1 MTGSVWEILGVR
13 KAGLEGIARSGAD
26 AVPPVLRIR
35 LGERL
40 RTLARMRGERAYPG
54 GEGPYGG
61 RAWEGSAGGASGS
74 RYIAEFRFSPRQKP
88 RAESG
93 PVREAQVFLSGNEEG
108 GTE

>member
-1 MTGSVWEILGVR
+1 MTGSVWEILGIR
-13 KAGLEGIARSGAD
+13 KAGLEVIARSGAD

-40 RTLARMRGERAYPG
+40 RELARMRGERAYSG
-54 GEGPYGG
+54 GAGFSGG
-61 RAWEGSAGGASGS
+61 HAREGSAGGASGS

-93 PVREAQVFLSGNEEG
+93 TVQQA
-108 GTE
+108 

>member
-1 MTGSVWEILGVR
+1 MTGSVWDILGVR

-40 RTLARMRGERAYPG
+40 RTLARMRGARAYPG
-54 GEGPYGG
+54 GAGLSGGRSWEGPG
-61 RAWEGSAGGASGS
+61 AAASGS

-88 RAESG
+88 KADSG

-108 GTE
+108 GAE

>member
-13 KAGLEGIARSGAD
+13 KAGLEVIARSGAD

-54 GEGPYGG
+54 GAGLSGG
-61 RAWEGSAGGASGS
+61 HAREGSAGGASGS

-93 PVREAQVFLSGNEEG
+93 TVQQA
-108 GTE
+108 

>member
-1 MTGSVWEILGVR
+1 MTGSVWDILGVR
-13 KAGLEGIARSGAD
+13 KAGLEVIARSGAD

-40 RTLARMRGERAYPG
+40 RELARMRGERAYSG
-54 GEGPYGG
+54 GAGFSGG
-61 RAWEGSAGGASGS
+61 HAREGSAGGASGS

-93 PVREAQVFLSGNEEG
+93 TVQQA
-108 GTE
+108 

>member
-13 KAGLEGIARSGAD
+13 KAGLEVIARSGAD

-40 RTLARMRGERAYPG
+40 RELARMRGERAYSG
-54 GEGPYGG
+54 GAGFSGG
-61 RAWEGSAGGASGS
+61 HAQEGSAGGASGS

-93 PVREAQVFLSGNEEG
+93 TVQQA
-108 GTE
+108 

>member
-1 MTGSVWEILGVR
+1 MTGSVWDILGVR
-13 KAGLEGIARSGAD
+13 RAGLEGIARRGAD

-40 RTLARMRGERAYPG
+40 RELARMRGERAYSG
-54 GEGPYGG
+54 GAGPYGG
-61 RAWEGSAGGASGS
+61 RAREGPGAAASGS

-93 PVREAQVFLSGNEEG
+93 TVQQA
-108 GTE
+108 

>member
-40 RTLARMRGERAYPG
+40 RELARMRGERAYSG
-54 GEGPYGG
+54 GAGFSGG
-61 RAWEGSAGGASGS
+61 HAREGSAGGASGS

-93 PVREAQVFLSGNEEG
+93 TVQQA
-108 GTE
+108 

>member
-13 KAGLEGIARSGAD
+13 RAGLEGIARRGAD

-40 RTLARMRGERAYPG
+40 RELARMMGERAY
-54 GEGPYGG
+54 
-61 RAWEGSAGGASGS
+61 SAGMGLSGTRAGEYGAGAQAGS

-93 PVREAQVFLSGNEEG
+93 TVQQA
-108 GTE
+108 

>member
-13 KAGLEGIARSGAD
+13 KAGLEVIARSGAD

-40 RTLARMRGERAYPG
+40 RELARMRGERAYSG
-54 GEGPYGG
+54 GAGFSGG
-61 RAWEGSAGGASGS
+61 HAREGSAGGASGS

-93 PVREAQVFLSGNEEG
+93 TVQQA
-108 GTE
+108 